1 MASSLPPFPRF
12 VFTILEP
19 ISEIAGFLTALFRT
33 PYFISAQYQHTSSS
47 PLSSSPNAQLLALQL
62 GNAYLLLALVGIAI
76 LQTTRDEKVVRAYL
90 VALAV
95 ADVGH
100 VAPTMWVMG
109 WERVVD
115 VQGWNAMAWGN
126 IGATIFLF
134 GTRVA
139 YFMGWFGRGGGKVMG
154 KEKGL

>member
-1 MASSLPPFPRF
+1 M
-12 VFTILEP
+12 
-19 ISEIAGFLTALFRT
+19 
-33 PYFISAQYQHTSSS
+33 
-47 PLSSSPNAQLLALQL
+47 
-62 GNAYLLLALVGIAI
+62 
-76 LQTTRDEKVVRAYL
+76 VRAYL